1 MRRLA
6 MIGAA
11 ALGACGLAL
20 PAAAEPP
27 ARDRSWFATVY
38 HGQWMKPR
46 GFIGGGFET
55 ENSHF
60 TSLALSRVLVPELR
74 LDLPVVGRLLDGASI
89 ELEGQFG
96 WHTGLQRHG
105 EATLALALRSREIT
119 LVGPWRMNV
128 AVAEGL
134 SYALSRP
141 TYEGLVNNEQPRKF
155 MNYLAFEAEF
165 SHAALPQLTLVP
177 RLHHRS
183 GIFGVIAPQG
193 SGSDFFGLGLR
204 LALQ

>member
-6 MIGAA
+6 MIGAV
-11 ALGACGLAL
+11 ALGAFGLAP
-20 PAAAEPP
+20 PASAEHS
-27 ARDRSWFATVY
+27 ARDRGWFATAY
-38 HGQWMKPR
+38 HGQWMSPR

-55 ENSHF
+55 EDSHF
-60 TSLALSRVLVPELR
+60 TALALTRVVVPELR
-74 LDLPVVGRLLDGASI
+74 LDLPVVGRLLEGASL
-89 ELEGQFG
+89 EVEGQFG

-119 LVGPWRMNV
+119 LAGPWRVNL
-128 AVAEGL
+128 AVAEGF

-165 SHAALPQLTLVP
+165 SHAALPRLSLVP

-204 LALQ
+204 LAL